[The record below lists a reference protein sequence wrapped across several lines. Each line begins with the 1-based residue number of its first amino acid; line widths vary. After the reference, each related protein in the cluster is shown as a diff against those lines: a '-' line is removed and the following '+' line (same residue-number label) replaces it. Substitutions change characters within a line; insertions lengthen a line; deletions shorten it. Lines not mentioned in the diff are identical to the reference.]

1 MYYKLRSSLV
11 HFLPQNLYLTYFS
24 AGERALAPE
33 FPDFDL
39 KDMLVAVENDVTLN
53 GCFEKMKALLFA
65 WANKTSSGNLT

>member
-11 HFLPQNLYLTYFS
+11 HFLPQNFS